1 MRLAA
6 GANIRLCKV
15 RGCLVLVQGRNAR
28 NLHLNKTPTY
38 KNALPTTINPKQLIP
53 TRINF
58 HTLSYVSYPNCK
70 IVESIYAKRDRAG
83 TPKVY
88 RLPVSRCCSRISSS
102 SKSTTPCFGV
112 WTHITRS
119 ELTRWIDLKVK
130 RGQEHQ
136 KFED

>member
-70 IVESIYAKRDRAG
+70 NVESIYAKRDRAG
-83 TPKVY
+83 TPKIIAY
-88 RLPVSRCCSRISSS
+88 LC
-102 SKSTTPCFGV
+102 
-112 WTHITRS
+112 
-119 ELTRWIDLKVK
+119 
-130 RGQEHQ
+130 RGAAREFPPHQ
-136 KFED
+136 NRQHHVLGFERTS